1 MTTKIFKSGNSNAV
15 RLNHKIVQLAGLKE
29 NDEVSVN
36 FDSSNGSI
44 IIQPKKKAISDDFL
58 EALQSGF
65 KKNKDVLDFLKDK

>member
-15 RLNHKIVQLAGLKE
+15 RLNQKIIKLAGLKE
-29 NDEVSVN
+29 NDEVSVS

-44 IIQPKKKAISDDFL
+44 IIQPKKAISDDFL

-65 KKNKDVLDFLKDK
+65 EKNKDVLDFLKDK